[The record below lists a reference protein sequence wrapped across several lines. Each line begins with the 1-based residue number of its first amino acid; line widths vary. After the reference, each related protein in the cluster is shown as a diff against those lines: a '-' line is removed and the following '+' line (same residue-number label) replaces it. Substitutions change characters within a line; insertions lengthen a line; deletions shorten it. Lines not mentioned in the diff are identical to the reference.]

1 MFFCFTGKFRD
12 LLTVFFHDIHFS
24 ILLFILRKK
33 RGQLDLREKK
43 KITVLCQITKFQAFL
58 QVFLYISSHTH
69 LRKCDFHAFP
79 PHVSFFSFYHLEY
92 AMARTRATAKLAKL
106 RFFTGVFF
114 RNKCS
119 IFTGQS
125 NRCVLYSFYE
135 IEQMFLLIFHR
146 LTESGE
152 SGC

>member
-12 LLTVFFHDIHFS
+12 LLPVFSMTYISASCFS
-24 ILLFILRKK
+24 YCGKN
-33 RGQLDLREKK
+33 GDQLDLREKK

-58 QVFLYISSHTH
+58 QVFLYISGHTH

-92 AMARTRATAKLAKL
+92 AVARTRATAKLAKL

-119 IFTGQS
+119 IFTRQS